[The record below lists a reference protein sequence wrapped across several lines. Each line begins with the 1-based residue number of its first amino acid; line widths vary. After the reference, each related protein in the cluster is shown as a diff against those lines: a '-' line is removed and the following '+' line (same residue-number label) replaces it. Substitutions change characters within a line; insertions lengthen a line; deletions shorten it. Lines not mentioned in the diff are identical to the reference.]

1 MSEPSDRITF
11 HAGQCGGRPCIRGMR
26 IRVTDILDL
35 LAAGLSFEE
44 ILEEMPDLEHEDIV
58 ASIRYAT
65 NSRLG
70 VAGNTPYQRP
80 PSQDPRGKLSMA
92 WRWAASWAS
101 AGHRLITPNVNCLKA
116 AVPIATLTIAVHSSA
131 TADRLSLYAAS
142 LSSRSRRNAASF
154 VRRASS
160 SRTLRSAAS
169 VRGSASRRLWRR
181 RRWPRGS
188 VPRRHCAARAAP
200 VPTAPPCAPRPPAS
214 EHKPGAPHGAGV
226 GRRREL
232 DILAVFEAGTIIDG
246 PTRTSALAFDPCLA
260 QDPLDGGVVDAEL
273 GGDGAHP
280 PVLDDARARRER
292 RTRRSM
298 TRTVPRTADRVPPS
312 SLEAS
317 PVGVQAQRRPPELFS
332 PLPAGAGA

>member
-1 MSEPSDRITF
+1 MRATPPTGLPVLRPLSSFMHASANTPAGAASASIALFPAATGLPLFRAGSTPTLPVSGPARRSLTF
-11 HAGQCGGRPCIRGMR
+11 RPACSLNRLSRSFCQSASIHV
-26 IRVTDILDL
+26 VT
-35 LAAGLSFEE
+35 S
-44 ILEEMPDLEHEDIV
+44 MNRPDCYQPETIV
-58 ASIRYAT
+58 AGRDSHPLERGAFHGARG
-65 NSRLG
+65 SR
-70 VAGNTPYQRP
+70 A
-80 PSQDPRGKLSMA
+80 
-92 WRWAASWAS
+92 
-101 AGHRLITPNVNCLKA
+101 
-116 AVPIATLTIAVHSSA
+116 
-131 TADRLSLYAAS
+131 
-142 LSSRSRRNAASF
+142 
-154 VRRASS
+154 
-160 SRTLRSAAS
+160 RTLRSAAS

-292 RTRRSM
+292 HRSK
-298 TRTVPRTADRVPPS
+298 D
-312 SLEAS
+312 
-317 PVGVQAQRRPPELFS
+317 RRPGSAIEPRSLAGRCS
-332 PLPAGAGA
+332 SAAPAA